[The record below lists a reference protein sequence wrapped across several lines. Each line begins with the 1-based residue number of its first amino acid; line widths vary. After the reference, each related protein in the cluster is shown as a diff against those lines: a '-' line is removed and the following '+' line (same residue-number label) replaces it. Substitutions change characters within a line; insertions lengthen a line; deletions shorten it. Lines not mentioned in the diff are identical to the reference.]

1 MSEGMS
7 AQAPPAP
14 VVLDFDHVYELGRLS
29 GEVRLLKWAVAA
41 AFVALLGCM
50 GVLYDAIRDIQ
61 VELVE
66 IRKDISALKAD
77 VVVLKE
83 DVAVLKEDVAV
94 LKEDVAVLKEDVAVL
109 KEDVAFLKEDV
120 AVLKE
125 DVAVLQEDVAV
136 LKEDVA
142 RLDAMHSSSMED
154 APGRLDASRA
164 RPDHVDPAGESAQS
178 ASASSRS
185 GPRFG
190 LGSVAPV
197 QGFVRN
203 AAERLSPSHT
213 P

>member
-109 KEDVAFLKEDV
+109 KEDVA
-120 AVLKE
+120 
-125 DVAVLQEDVAV
+125 VLQEDVAV

-142 RLDAMHSSSMED
+142 RLDAMHSSSMEG

-213 P
+213 H

>member
-7 AQAPPAP
+7 AQAPSAP

-77 VVVLKE
+77 VVVLK
-83 DVAVLKEDVAV
+83 
-94 LKEDVAVLKEDVAVL
+94 
-109 KEDVAFLKEDV
+109 
-120 AVLKE
+120 
-125 DVAVLQEDVAV
+125 EDVAV